1 MIKGVDM
8 KTRKM
13 ISIIALAVTAFFLG
27 VSPLYGGDPARIG
40 TAGGDQLLVPVGARD
55 LGMGGSN
62 VAFSSGLDAI
72 YWNPAGF
79 SSQKSNA
86 MGTFSTMSVFSD
98 VNVNY
103 LALGFN
109 AGRMGHVGFSIKAF
123 DFGDIPLT
131 TNEDYN
137 GSSGAT
143 FSPSFMT
150 MAVTYSRKVN
160 DAIQVGLTG
169 KLVNESVPR
178 ASASAFAF
186 DVGIQ
191 YHELGGFNG
200 LSMGLVVK
208 NIGTNLQYGGSA
220 FLIQQSGT
228 GAASFVEIPTASH
241 QLPANIELGVG
252 YRRDINEQN
261 SIVFNGNFVSNNF
274 GNDDFKF
281 GAEYAYSDL
290 IFLRG
295 GYLATQ
301 KIDSEDQLY
310 RFTLGVGLN
319 YNYGGTNLALDYA
332 FRDSQ
337 YFDGN
342 NLFSLTVGF

>member
-13 ISIIALAVTAFFLG
+13 ISVIALALIAFFLG
-27 VSPLYGGDPARIG
+27 VSPVYAGDPARTG
-40 TAGGDQLLVPVGARD
+40 TAGGEQLLVPVGARD
-55 LGMGGSN
+55 LAMGGSN
-62 VAFSSGLDAI
+62 VAYSADLDAI

-79 SSQKSNA
+79 SSMNSSA
-86 MGTFSTMSVFSD
+86 MGTFSTMTVFND

-109 AGRMGHVGFSIKAF
+109 AARIGHIGFSIKAF

-137 GSSGAT
+137 GASGAT
-143 FSPSFMT
+143 FSPSFVT
-150 MAVTYSRKVN
+150 VGLTYSRKLSET
-160 DAIQVGLTG
+160 IQVGFNT
-169 KLVNESVPR
+169 KLVSESVPR
-178 ASASAFAF
+178 ASASAVAF

-191 YHELGGFNG
+191 YHELGGING

-208 NIGTNLQYGGSA
+208 NIGTNLQYNGSA
-220 FLIQQSGT
+220 FLVQQTGSAGT
-228 GAASFVEIPTASH
+228 EFREIPTASH
-241 QLPANIELGVG
+241 QLPAYVELGVG
-252 YRRDINEQN
+252 YRRQINELN
-261 SIVFNGNFVSNNF
+261 SVTVNGNFVSNNF

-281 GAEYAYSDL
+281 GAEYSYNDI

-295 GYLATQ
+295 GYLQTQ
-301 KIDSEDQLY
+301 KVDSEDQLY
-310 RFTLGVGLN
+310 RFTLGVGLK
-319 YNYGGTNLALDYA
+319 YQLSGTDLRFDYA

-342 NLFSLTVGF
+342 NLFQLTVGF